1 MSKSKRTKKKPI
13 KKTRGTVLTVLLV
26 IMALHGIVAG
36 VFYYVARM
44 DDSIVT
50 RPWLVMLMSIH
61 FFANV
66 IAAVGIWKWKMWGW
80 QLYVASTVLALVV
93 GLLAIG
99 IWSAFYMVLP
109 LAIGGWALRTKW
121 SYFT

>member
-1 MSKSKRTKKKPI
+1 MSTKSKKKSTPKH
-13 KKTRGTVLTVLLV
+13 RGTFLTILLV
-26 IMALHGIVAG
+26 IIGLHGIVAG
-36 VFYYVARM
+36 IFYYYARL

-50 RPWLVMLMSIH
+50 RPWLLMLMAIH

-66 IAAVGIWKWKMWGW
+66 ISAVGIWKWKMWGW

-99 IWSAFYMVLP
+99 IWSVFYMILP
-109 LAIGGWALRTKW
+109 LAIVGWVLRTKW
-121 SYFT
+121 DNFS